1 MLIDTSIMAN
11 ESLAGVA
18 LPLAQPAPKSRIR
31 LTSDQRTRLEFLLKK
46 LRIFGET
53 NRYHNAAFI
62 EALLNAGE
70 DRRQMFSPSTEC
82 LAAVETI
89 LGIEEPAT
97 PLGEEQLLDGHLPIL
112 PGRDTMAA
120 D

>member
-1 MLIDTSIMAN
+1 MLIDTSSMVN
-11 ESLAGVA
+11 ESLAGVTI
-18 LPLAQPAPKSRIR
+18 PLAQPAPKSRIK

-62 EALLNAGE
+62 ESLLNAGE
-70 DRRQMFSPSTEC
+70 DRRLQFAPSTEC
-82 LAAVETI
+82 LSAVETI
-89 LGIEEPAT
+89 LGIEEPAA
-97 PLGEEQLLDGHLPIL
+97 LYAEEQLLDGHLPIL
-112 PGRDTMAA
+112 PGKDTMAA